1 MPMRLI
7 SLILMLILPGAVAA
21 QDWSLLKEPG
31 TVALMRHAL
40 APGVGDPANFD
51 LEDCSTQRVL
61 DARGRDQARRIGEAM
76 RAAGVQFDGVWT
88 SQWCRCVETAELLG
102 MGAPEEVPA
111 LNSHFA
117 GQGDPEGQAEEVMT
131 RIAEAPKDARLL
143 LVTHQVNVSELSG
156 TGTSSGEIIVTR
168 RTDDGLEVVGRIAV
182 AP

>member
-1 MPMRLI
+1 MRLI

-51 LEDCSTQRVL
+51 LEDCSTQRNL
-61 DARGRDQARRIGEAM
+61 DDRGRDQARQIGTAM
-76 RAAGVQFDGVWT
+76 REAGVQFDAVWT
-88 SQWCRCVETAELLG
+88 SQWCRCVDTAELLD
-102 MGAPEEVPA
+102 MGTPEEVPA

-117 GQGDPEGQAEEVMT
+117 GQGDPEGQAAEVMA
-131 RIAEAPKDARLL
+131 RIADMPEDARLL

-156 TGTSSGEIIVTR
+156 TGTTSGEIIVTR
-168 RTDDGLEVVGRIAV
+168 RTDNGLEVVGRIAV

>member
-1 MPMRLI
+1 MRLI
-7 SLILMLILPGAVAA
+7 SLILMLILPGVALA

-61 DARGRDQARRIGEAM
+61 DDRGRDQARRIGDAM

-102 MGAPEEVPA
+102 MGTPEDVPA

-117 GQGDPEGQAEEVMT
+117 GRGNPDAQSSEVLARIEASPE
-131 RIAEAPKDARLL
+131 DARLL
-143 LVTHQVNVSELSG
+143 LVTHQVNVSALSG
-156 TGTSSGEIIVTR
+156 TGASSGEIVVAR